1 MRSPL
6 CCIWRE
12 CMIMDEEFDAR
23 FDEVAGELYHLL
35 QALRDEDWE
44 YWFEKRDVRGKIIRI
59 LDYIDS
65 GDDEEIQE

>member
-1 MRSPL
+1 
-6 CCIWRE
+6 
-12 CMIMDEEFDAR
+12 MIMDEEFDAR

-44 YWFEKRDVRGKIIRI
+44 YWFRERDVRGKIIRI